1 MDTPVSVT
9 TAIFGAVDTPLL
21 GNLPFMRYR
30 RLLLRMGFMIS
41 PEKATRLALKAMFKR
56 RATLI
61 PTLSDRLVIM
71 LCRLMPDWLLHILA
85 KRIKL

>member
-1 MDTPVSVT
+1 
-9 TAIFGAVDTPLL
+9 
-21 GNLPFMRYR
+21 
-30 RLLLRMGFMIS
+30 MIS